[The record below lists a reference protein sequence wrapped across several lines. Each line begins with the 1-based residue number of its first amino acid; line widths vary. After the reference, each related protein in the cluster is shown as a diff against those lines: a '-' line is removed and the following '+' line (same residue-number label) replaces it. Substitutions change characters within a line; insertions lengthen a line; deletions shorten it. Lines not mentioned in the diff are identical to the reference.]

1 MKVQRTEIFCVEKMG
16 MFRCAA
22 PYAKFRWITY
32 KCCAALPQRVGKRP
46 RYLYRKFKTHSSIQ
60 VQSTAAL
67 PKFYKSF
74 RLQAHKGHQLYR
86 ECANASDR

>member
-32 KCCAALPQRVGKRP
+32 TCLAGRQEYWAALPVRSGR
-46 RYLYRKFKTHSSIQ
+46 S
-60 VQSTAAL
+60 AADEFHIPNIFL
-67 PKFYKSF
+67 VCKM
-74 RLQAHKGHQLYR
+74 
-86 ECANASDR
+86 

>member
-32 KCCAALPQRVGKRP
+32 KYWAALPVRSAMPYPNFMQRFHR
-46 RYLYRKFKTHSSIQ
+46 R
-60 VQSTAAL
+60 
-67 PKFYKSF
+67 
-74 RLQAHKGHQLYR
+74 
-86 ECANASDR
+86 

>member
-32 KCCAALPQRVGKRP
+32 KYWAALPVRSGRSAADEFHIPNIFLVCKCKPASLHLTQH
-46 RYLYRKFKTHSSIQ
+46 YIRKIL
-60 VQSTAAL
+60 V
-67 PKFYKSF
+67 
-74 RLQAHKGHQLYR
+74 
-86 ECANASDR
+86 ND